1 MPTTSIGNK
10 IRALRETQ
18 HITQQ
23 ELAAKLHISRQS
35 ISRWETGVSQPTFD
49 NIVSLGEIFN
59 VTIDELLHADVELLA
74 RFRQPNSKFF
84 RLYYPLLITLVA
96 LLISISTA
104 FNHSLANGL
113 VPDILETC
121 SVIGLTV
128 FMWVASSTQGWYR
141 LPRPLRIFVWTVTAI
156 AWLPI
161 LINFF
166 GGFFEGIFHA
176 LR

>member
-10 IRALRETQ
+10 IHALRESQ

-23 ELAAKLHISRQS
+23 ELAEKLHISRQS
-35 ISRWETGVSQPTFD
+35 ISRWETGSSQPTFD
-49 NIVSLGEIFN
+49 NIVSLSEIFN
-59 VTIDELLHADVELLA
+59 VTIDELLHADIELLD
-74 RFRQPNSKFF
+74 RFRQPNSKLF
-84 RLYYPLLITLVA
+84 RLYYPLLITLIA
-96 LLISISTA
+96 LLISIPAMFS
-104 FNHSLANGL
+104 HSLANGL

-128 FMWVASSTQGWYR
+128 FMWIASSIQSWYR
-141 LPRPLRIFVWTVTAI
+141 LPRSLRIFIWTVTAI

-166 GGFFEGIFHA
+166 GGFFEGIFHE
-176 LR
+176 LS